1 MESVFYEGNGLI
13 STKVSN
19 KTSGVQFPHNMIFD
33 GCSRQAQLC
42 PSKKVRIVGHGNHD
56 LERLFHL
63 SRKFLSMA
71 MVWLKLRLV
80 VSGRCAIYQ
89 CQALDWRRLLSML
102 VINAL
107 LRRKRSAMDWIFM
120 DSRLMIQELTEV
132 KISHICR
139 EGKQGP
145 DWLANESRENQ
156 PHFL

>member
-1 MESVFYEGNGLI
+1 
-13 STKVSN
+13 
-19 KTSGVQFPHNMIFD
+19 
-33 GCSRQAQLC
+33 
-42 PSKKVRIVGHGNHD
+42 
-56 LERLFHL
+56 
-63 SRKFLSMA
+63 
-71 MVWLKLRLV
+71 
-80 VSGRCAIYQ
+80 
-89 CQALDWRRLLSML
+89 ML

-107 LRRKRSAMDWIFM
+107 LRRKRSAM